1 VQMRRNNFSSLL
13 VLLCLLMLF
22 VAGPARAEA
31 SNLKLQSV
39 DFAANE
45 PIPVAYTC
53 SGEGESPALTW
64 SGVPAAA
71 KAMALIVRDPD
82 APMGSYV
89 HWVIYNVPASVTGLS
104 AAVPNTATIGNGAV
118 QGING
123 RGKIGYQGMC
133 PPPGPAHHYHFRL
146 YALDAKLKLGPGASA
161 DEVERAIKGH
171 TLAATE
177 LVGTFTR

>member
-1 VQMRRNNFSSLL
+1 MQMPRNNFSSRL
-13 VLLCLLMLF
+13 VFLCLLTLF
-22 VAGPARAEA
+22 TVGPAPAEA
-31 SNLKLQSV
+31 SALKLHSI
-39 DFAANE
+39 DFAANG

-71 KAMALIVRDPD
+71 RVMALIVRDPD
-82 APMGSYV
+82 APMGPYV

-104 AAVPNTATIGNGAV
+104 AAVPTTPTIDNGAE

-146 YALDAKLKLGPGASA
+146 YALDAKVKLGPGASA
-161 DEVERAIKGH
+161 AEVERAIKGH
-171 TLAATE
+171 TLASTE
-177 LVGTFTR
+177 LVGTFAR